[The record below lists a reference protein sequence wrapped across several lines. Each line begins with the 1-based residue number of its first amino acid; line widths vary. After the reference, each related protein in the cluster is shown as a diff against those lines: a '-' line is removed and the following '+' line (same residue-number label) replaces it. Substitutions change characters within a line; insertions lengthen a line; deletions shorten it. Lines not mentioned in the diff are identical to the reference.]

1 MAGVGGMMKFI
12 RLYTGDDGET
22 HCEERD
28 VAETPELPGPQNA
41 TRVSF
46 NIAQPG
52 RFSDWHP
59 APRRQYVIT
68 LSGEAEIGLKDGS
81 TYRLKPGDVNLAED
95 TTGGGHTT
103 RVVSDVPRITV
114 QIPLAD

>member
-1 MAGVGGMMKFI
+1 MKFI

-22 HCEERD
+22 HCEEKD
-28 VAETPELPGPQNA
+28 VAEMPALPAPQNA
-41 TRVSF
+41 TRVAF
-46 NIAQPG
+46 NSSPPG
-52 RFSDWHP
+52 YFSDWHP

-68 LSGEAEIGLKDGS
+68 LAGEAEIGLKDGS
-81 TYRLKPGDVNLAED
+81 TYRLKAGDVNLAED

-103 RVVSDVPRITV
+103 RVVSDVPRISV

>member
-1 MAGVGGMMKFI
+1 MKFI

-28 VAETPELPGPQNA
+28 VSEMPELPSPRNA
-41 TRVSF
+41 TSISF
-46 NIAQPG
+46 HTYEPG

-68 LSGEAEIGLKDGS
+68 LAGEGEIGLKDGS

-103 RVVSDVPRITV
+103 RVVSDVPRITIHV
-114 QIPLAD
+114 PLAD

>member
-1 MAGVGGMMKFI
+1 MKFI

-28 VAETPELPGPQNA
+28 VAEMPALPGPQDA
-41 TRVSF
+41 VRVSF
-46 NIAQPG
+46 NSSPPG

-68 LSGEAEIGLKDGS
+68 LAGEAEIGLKDGT
-81 TYRLKPGDVNLAED
+81 TYRLKAGDVNLAED

-103 RVVSDVPRITV
+103 RVVGDVPRITV

>member
-1 MAGVGGMMKFI
+1 MKFI

-28 VAETPELPGPQNA
+28 AADMPALPSPQA
-41 TRVSF
+41 ASRISF
-46 NIAQPG
+46 HTYQPG
-52 RFSDWHP
+52 HFSDWHP

-68 LSGEAEIGLKDGS
+68 LAGEGEIGLKDGS
-81 TYRLKPGDVNLAED
+81 TYRLRPGDVNLAED

-103 RVVSDVPRITV
+103 RVVSSVPRITV
-114 QIPLAD
+114 QIPLSD